1 MIIHPLTWVCCMET
15 RSNIAKILRGQIAE
29 IQGKTSILAVYLF
42 GSCLKSD
49 TGKASDIDLAFLL
62 DEKAYK
68 SDPIEAMSPAHLIAA
83 QVGMKVDKETD
94 VTILNSASL
103 EIAYEVVTTGKCLFE
118 LDPDMRMEY
127 ELKIK
132 GMYFDF
138 KPFLEELRAK
148 SLAHL

>member
-1 MIIHPLTWVCCMET
+1 VEKNSEITNAIQ
-15 RSNIAKILRGQIAE
+15 RYIAE
-29 IQGKTSILAVYLF
+29 SQVDDSIVAVYLF
-42 GSCLKSD
+42 GSCIK
-49 TGKASDIDLAFLL
+49 GEAEKASDIDLSFLL
-62 DEKAYK
+62 DEQAYK
-68 SDPIEAMSPAHLIAA
+68 TDPIDAMSPAHLFAA
-83 QVGMKVDKETD
+83 QVGMKFNKETD

-103 EIAYEVVTTGKCLFE
+103 EIAYEVVTSGKCLFE

-148 SLAHL
+148 RLARI

>member
-1 MIIHPLTWVCCMET
+1 MKLDQTT
-15 RSNIAKILRGQIAE
+15 NIVDDLIRYFNSSQVDE
-29 IQGKTSILAVYLF
+29 SVVAVYLF
-42 GSCLKSD
+42 GSLIKSE
-49 TGKASDIDLAFLL
+49 TKNSSDIDLAFLL
-62 DEKAYK
+62 DEQAYK
-68 SDPIEAMSPAHLIAA
+68 TDPIDAMSPAHLIAA
-83 QVGMKVDKETD
+83 QFGMKVDKETD

>member
-1 MIIHPLTWVCCMET
+1 MDNI
-15 RSNIAKILRGQIAE
+15 SNIITFLRKQITE
-29 IQGKTSILAVYLF
+29 IRGETSIVSGYLF
-42 GSCLKSD
+42 GSILKGNA
-49 TGKASDIDLAFLL
+49 GKTSDIDLAFLL

-68 SDPIEAMSPAHLIAA
+68 SDAIIAMSPAHLIAA
-83 QVGMKVDKETD
+83 NLGMQLDRETD

-118 LDPDMRMEY
+118 IDPDLRMEY
-127 ELKIK
+127 EIKIK

-138 KPFLEELRAK
+138 RPFLEELRAK

>member
-1 MIIHPLTWVCCMET
+1 VEKNSEITNAIQ
-15 RSNIAKILRGQIAE
+15 RYIAE
-29 IQGKTSILAVYLF
+29 SQVDDSIVAVYLF
-42 GSCLKSD
+42 GSCIK
-49 TGKASDIDLAFLL
+49 GEAEKASDIDLSFLL
-62 DEKAYK
+62 DEQAYK
-68 SDPIEAMSPAHLIAA
+68 TDPIDAMSPAHLFAA
-83 QVGMKVDKETD
+83 QVGMKFNKETD

-103 EIAYEVVTTGKCLFE
+103 EMAYEVVTSGKCLFE

>member
-1 MIIHPLTWVCCMET
+1 VGKNLEITNAIQ
-15 RSNIAKILRGQIAE
+15 RYIAE
-29 IQGKTSILAVYLF
+29 SQNDDSIVAIYLF
-42 GSCLKSD
+42 GSFLRGETEKS
-49 TGKASDIDLAFLL
+49 SDIDLAFLL

-68 SDPIEAMSPAHLIAA
+68 SDPIIAMSPAHLIAA
-83 QVGMKVDKETD
+83 KVGMQLDRETD

-103 EIAYEVVTTGKCLFE
+103 EMAYEVVTSGKCLFE

-138 KPFLEELRAK
+138 KPFLEKLRAK

>member
-1 MIIHPLTWVCCMET
+1 MKLDQTT
-15 RSNIAKILRGQIAE
+15 NIVDDLIRYFNSSQVDE
-29 IQGKTSILAVYLF
+29 SVVAVYLF
-42 GSCLKSD
+42 GSLIKSE
-49 TGKASDIDLAFLL
+49 TKNSSDIDLAFLL
-62 DEKAYK
+62 DEQAYK
-68 SDPIEAMSPAHLIAA
+68 TDPIDAMSPAHLIAA
-83 QVGMKVDKETD
+83 QFGMKVDKETD

-103 EIAYEVVTTGKCLFE
+103 EIAYEVVTTGKCFFE
-118 LDPDMRMEY
+118 LDPDLRMEY

>member
-1 MIIHPLTWVCCMET
+1 MDDISTIT
-15 RSNIAKILRGQIAE
+15 KFLRNQIAE
-29 IQGKTSILAVYLF
+29 MRGETSIVSVYLF
-42 GSCLKSD
+42 GSILKGNA
-49 TGKASDIDLAFLL
+49 GKTSDIDLAFLL

-68 SDPIEAMSPAHLIAA
+68 SDAIIAMSSAHLIAA
-83 QVGMKVDKETD
+83 KVGTQLDRETD

-118 LDPDMRMEY
+118 IDQDLRMEY
-127 ELKIK
+127 EIKIK

-138 KPFLEELRAK
+138 RPFLEELRAK

>member
-1 MIIHPLTWVCCMET
+1 MDNV
-15 RSNIAKILRGQIAE
+15 SNIAKFLRKQIVE
-29 IQGKTSILAVYLF
+29 TQSETLIGSVYLF
-42 GSCLKSD
+42 ESFLKGNA
-49 TGKASDIDLAFLL
+49 GKASDIDLAFLL

-68 SDPIEAMSPAHLIAA
+68 SGPIIAMSPAHLIAA
-83 QVGMKVDKETD
+83 KVGTQLDRETD

-118 LDPDMRMEY
+118 IDPDLRMEY
-127 ELKIK
+127 EIKIK

-138 KPFLEELRAK
+138 RPFLEELRAK